1 MKMEKHNHL
10 VTGLIA
16 GAAVGAVAGLLL
28 APKPGKVT
36 RRFVAARARRTTD
49 RYVGTF
55 RRTVRRGREL
65 IGASD
70 DILIIAG

>member
-1 MKMEKHNHL
+1 MEKRNQL

-36 RRFVAARARRTTD
+36 RRFVAARVRQNTG
-49 RYVGTF
+49 RYLSTL
-55 RRTVRRGREL
+55 RRTVRKGRGM
-65 IGASD
+65 IGSSD
-70 DILIIAG
+70 DNLIIAG

>member
-1 MKMEKHNHL
+1 MTMERRNHL

-36 RRFVAARARRTTD
+36 RRFVVTRARRKTN
-49 RYVGTF
+49 RYVSTI
-55 RRTVRRGREL
+55 RRTVRKGREMV
-65 IGASD
+65 GSSD
-70 DILIIAG
+70 DKLIIAG

>member
-1 MKMEKHNHL
+1 MEKRNHL

-36 RRFVAARARRTTD
+36 RRFVAARARRTTG
-49 RYVGTF
+49 RYAGTF
-55 RRTVRRGREL
+55 RRTVGRE
-65 IGASD
+65 
-70 DILIIAG
+70 AGS

>member
-1 MKMEKHNHL
+1 MKMEKRNQL

-36 RRFVAARARRTTD
+36 RRFVAARARRKTG
-49 RYVGTF
+49 RYLSTL
-55 RRTVRRGREL
+55 RQTVRKGRTM
-65 IGASD
+65 IGSSHD
-70 DILIIAG
+70 DLIIAG